1 MTGSQNEKVL
11 PGVEGGA
18 VMRAGLSLSDNVSD
32 TPISHPQA
40 RALPKQW
47 RGSARMEPLLE
58 LLHGPARSH
67 STLAAGNILHES
79 EAQPCSLPGG

>member
-11 PGVEGGA
+11 QGRGE
-18 VMRAGLSLSDNVSD
+18 MRAGLSLSDNVSD

-40 RALPKQW
+40 RALPRQW